1 MNYQTLL
8 SLLNSRITLK
18 LQLRSR
24 RNEKILDA
32 FPRSAHP
39 MGVLSTL
46 TSALTA
52 FNPRAVNVKS
62 KEDLDHAAEMLIAKF
77 AHLCAWTY
85 RKTNG
90 FP

>member
-1 MNYQTLL
+1 M
-8 SLLNSRITLK
+8 K
-18 LQLRSR
+18 
-24 RNEKILDA
+24 KIIDA

-39 MGVLSTL
+39 MGVLSI

-85 RKTNG
+85 RKTLG
-90 FP
+90 FHLITEIIILIM